1 VRDVAG
7 WVRDVAG
14 LMCGMG
20 AGCRG
25 TDVRDV
31 VRCGAMWCDD
41 AGLIAIDYSVNGL
54 ILNNYKWVQLMG

>member
-1 VRDVAG
+1 MIMNDV
-7 WVRDVAG
+7 VRDVAG
-14 LMCGMG
+14 LMCAMW
-20 AGCRG
+20 C
-25 TDVRDV
+25 DV